1 MLISFSFI
9 DSFCMGCREWGEGGG
24 GGGGGVGGV
33 ARLLFEVGLLL
44 ALPIYRVGASRG
56 ERPPF
61 SCGEKC

>member
-9 DSFCMGCREWGEGGG
+9 DSFCLGCREWGGG
-24 GGGGGVGGV
+24 GGGGG
-33 ARLLFEVGLLL
+33 LLFEVGRLL

-61 SCGEKC
+61 SGGEKC

>member
-1 MLISFSFI
+1 MGSFNFI
-9 DSFCMGCREWGEGGG
+9 DSFCLGCREWGGG
-24 GGGGGVGGV
+24 GGGGGAPPPP

-61 SCGEKC
+61 SGGEKC

>member
-9 DSFCMGCREWGEGGG
+9 DSFCMGCREWGGGG
-24 GGGGGVGGV
+24 GGGV

-61 SCGEKC
+61 SGGEKC